1 VVTAYKRE
9 QKIQDVPIAITTVT
23 KQQIDDRAI
32 DTSNDIER
40 ISPNLSA
47 QASGSR
53 SSRPRWFLR
62 GIGSNDPSVN
72 LESPIGIYQDE
83 VYIAYGPLQ
92 SFPLFDLERVE
103 VLKGPQGTLWGKN
116 TTGGAIHFV
125 SRKPS
130 FDTSGYAKGTLGNY
144 GVYGAEAGFGGP
156 VIGDWLA
163 ARASAYYEEQAGWAT
178 NLRDGSKD
186 PQYNDFA
193 TRLQL
198 LANVTDDIDV
208 LLSGR
213 FRVLNGGVAEVYPV
227 GPLPGGVIQQYPTA
241 PTTYTPTYG
250 NNPQAGDSFY
260 RGPGSSLLQSRG
272 ATATINWHIGDY
284 TATSISAIDG
294 ANNDAVATTNWPD
307 PNFDQ
312 AGTYSSV
319 QSRQVTQELRLTS
332 PKADR
337 FNWIAGFHYFN
348 WNLFSDAA
356 SGTFGPVASRK
367 SFIDNRYRQDNVSYA
382 GFASAK
388 LEFTKALALTG
399 GLRLTYDKKYVR
411 VQRAS
416 GSGAGLLD
424 NDRSDWFDPDAYG
437 SPLGLI
443 SQAATKGWSQ
453 VTFDVTPEYHVTKA
467 DLVYARFAK
476 GFRAGTFNPAI
487 IPATGGNAAYL
498 PVVNP
503 ETLYDWE
510 VGAKTE
516 WLDGRLVA
524 NASLFYYLLQNAQL
538 NVQQPNPTGIPGA
551 NTSILQNAAGGNI
564 KGAELEVDALPID
577 DLKLHGGLGLLKAVY
592 TDFVTFQG
600 TQTVDASGNQFYRTP
615 EVSAVAGADYTL
627 PVSRESAVGAG
638 TDWLFRSRIYHN
650 AVVQNDPVQQ
660 TPAYAIGNVEARF
673 VTGRGRFTL
682 QAYVRNVAD
691 KSYKVLSQVVT
702 VGAYPTS
709 LGPPRT
715 YGLQFIAKL

>member
-1 VVTAYKRE
+1 MTAYKRE
-9 QKIQDVPIAITTVT
+9 QKVQDVPIAITTT
-23 KQQIDDRAI
+23 SRKDIEQRAI

-40 ISPNLSA
+40 ISPNFSA

-72 LESPIGIYQDE
+72 LESPIGVYQDE

-130 FDTSGYAKGTLGNY
+130 FDTSGYAKGTFGSY
-144 GVYGAEAGFGGP
+144 GTHGAEAGFGGP
-156 VIGDWLA
+156 VIGEWLA
-163 ARASAYYEEQAGWAT
+163 ARASAYYEEQAGWAS
-178 NLRDGSKD
+178 NQRDGSKD
-186 PQYNDFA
+186 PQFNDFA
-193 TRLQL
+193 ARLQL
-198 LANVTDDIDV
+198 LANLGENVDV

-213 FRVLNGGVAEVYPV
+213 FRTLNGGVAEVYPV
-227 GPLPGGVIQQYPTA
+227 GPNATGQIQQFPTA
-241 PTTYTPTYG
+241 PTTFTPAYG

-260 RGPGSSLLQSRG
+260 RGPGSSVLQSRG
-272 ATATINWHIGDY
+272 ATATVNWHIGDY
-284 TATSISAIDG
+284 TATSISAIDH
-294 ANNDAVATTNWPD
+294 ANNDALASTNWPD

-312 AGTYSSV
+312 AGTYASV
-319 QSRQVTQELRLTS
+319 QSRQITQELRLTS

-356 SGTFGPVASRK
+356 SGTFGPAAARK

-388 LEFTKALALTG
+388 FDITKALAVTG
-399 GLRLTYDKKYVR
+399 GLRYTYDKKYVR

-416 GSGAGLLD
+416 GAGAGLVS
-424 NDRSDWFDPDAYG
+424 NDRSDWFDPDSYG
-437 SPLGLI
+437 SPLGLV
-443 SQAATKGWSQ
+443 SQKANKGWSQ
-453 VTFDVTPEYHVTKA
+453 VTFDVTPELHVSKDA
-467 DLVYARFAK
+467 LVYARFAK

-487 IPATGGNAAYL
+487 IPATMTKGAYL

-516 WLDGRLVA
+516 WLNGRLVA
-524 NASLFYYLLQNAQL
+524 NASLFYYLLKDAQL
-538 NVQQPNPTGIPGA
+538 NVQQPNPAGIPGA

-564 KGAELEVDALPID
+564 KGVELEVDALPID
-577 DLKLHGGLGLLKAVY
+577 ELKLHGGLGLLQSEY
-592 TDFVTFQG
+592 TDFITFQG
-600 TQTVDASGNQFYRTP
+600 ASTVDASGNKFYRTP
-615 EVSAVAGADYTL
+615 SVSGVVGADYDV
-627 PVSRESAVGAG
+627 PVSKESAVGAG

-660 TPAYAIGNVEARF
+660 TAPYAVGNVELRF

-682 QAYVRNVAD
+682 QGYVRNVAD
-691 KSYKVLSQVVT
+691 KSYKVLSQVVS

-715 YGLQFIAKL
+715 YGLQFIAKF